1 MTHSSTC
8 IEKIGEGVRAEAIHK
23 AKENAR
29 STASQMRVKLGKITN
44 IQDLHVEVKK
54 LHEQNEDSLELKQI
68 QLRKSKTKLVS
79 ASVKLAYALLN

>member
-1 MTHSSTC
+1 MKKSQPLKSSTC

-54 LHEQNEDSLELKQI
+54 LHGTTFINPHAVGI
-68 QLRKSKTKLVS
+68 
-79 ASVKLAYALLN
+79 